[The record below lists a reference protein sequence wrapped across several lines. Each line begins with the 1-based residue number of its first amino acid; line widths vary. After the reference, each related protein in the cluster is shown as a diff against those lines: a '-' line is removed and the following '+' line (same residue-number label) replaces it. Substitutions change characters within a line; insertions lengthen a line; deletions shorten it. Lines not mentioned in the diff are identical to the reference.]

1 MATYAIGDL
10 QGCLAPL
17 KRLLEKLKFDSAN
30 DQLWFVGDL
39 VNRGP
44 DSLASLR
51 FVKSLGERAEVVL
64 GNHDLHLLTVAAGFV
79 KAHRGDTLNDILQ
92 APDRDDLLT
101 WLRHRPLLHRAGAF
115 TMIHA
120 GLLPSWT
127 IAQAQALACEV
138 ETALRG
144 ANYLEFL
151 ATMYGNSP
159 NRWRNELRGWDRL
172 RVITNAFTRL
182 RVCTPAGAM
191 EFSHKGELAD
201 IPSGFMPWYQVPGR
215 NSADETIICGHWSAL
230 GLRLESNL
238 LALDTG
244 CLWGRCLSAVRLE
257 DRALFQADCSEF
269 SEHNPE

>member
-17 KRLLEKLKFDSAN
+17 QRLLDKINVDPIADK
-30 DQLWFVGDL
+30 LWFVGDL

-44 DSLASLR
+44 DSLATLR

-79 KAHRGDTLNDILQ
+79 KAHRGDTVSDILQ
-92 APDRDDLLT
+92 APDREELLS
-101 WLRHRPLLHRAGAF
+101 WLRHRPLLHREGGF

-120 GLLPSWT
+120 GLLPDWT
-127 IAQAQALACEV
+127 IAQAQALAREV

-144 ANYLEFL
+144 ADHLKFL

-159 NRWRNELRGWDRL
+159 DRWHDDLSGWDRL

-182 RVCTPAGAM
+182 RVCSADGVM
-191 EFSHKGELAD
+191 EFSHKGELAG
-201 IPSGFMPWYQVPGR
+201 IPNGFMPWYQVPGR
-215 NSADETIICGHWSAL
+215 NSANETIICGHWSAL

-257 DRALFQADCSEF
+257 DRTLFQVDCAEF
-269 SEHNPE
+269 SELG